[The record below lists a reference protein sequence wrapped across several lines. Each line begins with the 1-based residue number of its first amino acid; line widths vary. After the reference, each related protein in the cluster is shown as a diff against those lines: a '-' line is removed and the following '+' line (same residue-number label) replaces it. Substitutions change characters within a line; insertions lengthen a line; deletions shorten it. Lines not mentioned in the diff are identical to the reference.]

1 MLIKTKLPEF
11 KGKPLIEIPENIPAI
26 GFMEGDFGEAVLEEY
41 KGRVEKDYNNLD
53 SLDVLSYEH
62 GNPVRYEE
70 GIVKGS
76 NPFSVVLVNQI
87 VGQEGLRVARQSDLE
102 KALKL
107 DSLNLKGTY
116 EDTALVLRKGKEP
129 NSYLAKDLLK
139 QIGKTKLPVMIP
151 LSS

>member
-76 NPFSVVLVNQI
+76 NPFSVGLVYQI
-87 VGQEGLRVARQSDLE
+87 YEQKGLSDVTQSDY
-102 KALKL
+102 
-107 DSLNLKGTY
+107 D
-116 EDTALVLRKGKEP
+116 
-129 NSYLAKDLLK
+129 
-139 QIGKTKLPVMIP
+139 
-151 LSS
+151 